1 MGGAVVPKKTV
12 VTGAGRGIGM
22 AVAEVLEGEG
32 HEVFRLDLE
41 PGPGIW
47 ECDVADPAAVERA
60 ADAIGPVDV
69 LVNNAGIWRF
79 APLEQVDPAEFKSV
93 LDVNLRG
100 TFHCT
105 RYFGAAMLGK
115 GGVIIN
121 VASIAASVVGS
132 GAGAYSASKAGV
144 VALTKQ
150 TAISWGPRGVRC
162 NAVAPGLIA
171 TPGTAD
177 IYDDPARRAARAAAV
192 PSRRIGTPG
201 DVAGLIAF
209 LASDAASYI
218 NGQTIYVDGGLSE
231 ALLELLPRPP
241 ELEG

>member
-1 MGGAVVPKKTV
+1 MVAKRAV

-22 AVAEVLEGEG
+22 AAAEVLEGEG
-32 HEVFRLDLE
+32 YEVFRLDLE
-41 PGPGIW
+41 PGPGIR

-79 APLEQVDPAEFKSV
+79 APLEQVDPAEFQSV

-105 RYFGAAMLGK
+105 RYFGAAMLDK
-115 GGVIIN
+115 GGAIVN
-121 VASIAASVVGS
+121 VALIAASVVGS

-144 VALTKQ
+144 VAFTKQ
-150 TAISWGPRGVRC
+150 TAVSWGPRGVRC

-177 IYDDPARRAARAAAV
+177 IYDDRTRSAARATAV

-201 DVAGLIAF
+201 DVAGVIAF
-209 LASDAASYI
+209 LVSDAASYI

-231 ALLELLPRPP
+231 ALLELIPRPP
-241 ELEG
+241 ELED

>member
-1 MGGAVVPKKTV
+1 MVPKKAV

-32 HEVFRLDLE
+32 YEVFRLDLE

-47 ECDVADPAAVERA
+47 ECDVAEPAAVERA

-79 APLEQVDPAEFKSV
+79 ARLEEVDPGEFQRV

-105 RYFGAAMLGK
+105 RYFGAPMLGK

-144 VALTKQ
+144 VALTMQ

-177 IYDDPARRAARAAAV
+177 IYDDPARRAARATAV

-218 NGQTIYVDGGLSE
+218 NGQTIYVDGGLSA

-241 ELEG
+241 ELEGLNV

>member
-1 MGGAVVPKKTV
+1 MVPKKAV
-12 VTGAGRGIGM
+12 VTGAGRGIGR
-22 AVAEVLEGEG
+22 AVAEVLEEEG
-32 HEVFRLDLE
+32 YEVFRLDLE
-41 PGPGIW
+41 PGPGMW
-47 ECDVADPAAVERA
+47 ECDVADPTAVERA

-79 APLEQVDPAEFKSV
+79 APLEEVDPAEFKRV

-100 TFHCT
+100 TFHGT

-115 GGVIIN
+115 GGVIVN
-121 VASIAASVVGS
+121 VTSIAASVVGS

-171 TPGTAD
+171 TPGTAG

-218 NGQTIYVDGGLSE
+218 NGETIYVDGGLSA
-231 ALLELLPRPP
+231 ALLELLPRPA
-241 ELEG
+241 ELEGLDD